1 MDYGDSRMTREA
13 ILLGSHS
20 FGTELLVFGVN
31 WVSFPRGAGR
41 TLVWLE
47 HGLAARKSF
56 EETQAYYY
64 GPVSDA
70 IVLLGTG
77 QCGYRSLWQCHTK
90 A

>member
-1 MDYGDSRMTREA
+1 MEYGNSRMTREA

-20 FGTELLVFGVN
+20 FGTELLVVGAN

-56 EETQAYYY
+56 EETQAYF
-64 GPVSDA
+64 
-70 IVLLGTG
+70 
-77 QCGYRSLWQCHTK
+77 LWSSE
-90 A
+90 

>member
-1 MDYGDSRMTREA
+1 MAREA
-13 ILLGSHS
+13 ILLRSHS
-20 FGTELLVFGVN
+20 FGMELLVVAAN

-56 EETQAYYY
+56 EDTQAYYY
-64 GPVSDA
+64 GPVSGA
-70 IVLLGTG
+70 IVFLGTG
-77 QCGYRSLWQCHTK
+77 QYGYSSLWQCHAK